1 MLNVVSGVKWA
12 LILTMLLL
20 KTTGWAQDFEVAP
33 ITLNFAVEPGEM
45 ESQII
50 TVRNHGN
57 KPESF
62 VLALGDTKKNSRG
75 KSIKVAPGTTA
86 RSCADW
92 ITLNPSFFELAP
104 SEAKEIEVLMQV
116 PPSGESSRWGV
127 IYVKIAREQSA
138 LEVDKIVAA
147 GITVSPRIV
156 VNVYQSPASNAKYF
170 AKISKLVEVSNPQDS
185 LRVFNVEIENTGD
198 KRIDCKLYLVASNL
212 ETASESK
219 TSPVRITMLPEE
231 IRVVELKL
239 PANLSPGPYS
249 LAAILDYGHRTN
261 LEAVQLQINIK

>member
-1 MLNVVSGVKWA
+1 MLKVNSGVKWA
-12 LILTMLLL
+12 LILTIVLL
-20 KTTGWAQDFEVAP
+20 KTTVWAQDFEVAP
-33 ITLNFAVEPGEM
+33 ISLNFAVEPGEM
-45 ESQII
+45 ESQIV

-62 VLALGDTKKNSRG
+62 VLSLGDMQKNSSG
-75 KSIKVAPGTTA
+75 KSVKVAPGTTT

-104 SEAKEIEVLMQV
+104 NEGKEVEVLMQV
-116 PPSGESSRWGV
+116 PPNGLSSRWGV
-127 IYVKIAREQSA
+127 IYVKTAKEQSA

-156 VNVYQSPASNAKYF
+156 VNVYQSPGSNAKYF
-170 AKISKLVEVSNPQDS
+170 AKISKLVEISNPQDS
-185 LRVFNVEIENTGD
+185 LRVFNVEVQNTGD

-212 ETASESK
+212 ETTAESK
-219 TSPVRITMLPEE
+219 TSPVRITMLPDETR
-231 IRVVELKL
+231 IVELKL

-261 LEAVQLQINIK
+261 LEAVQMQIDIK